1 MCINS
6 LLQENAVLSTSSTT
20 GMFTHYTHAILC
32 DRNIR
37 QMRYLELL
45 SQTTSAQCIAA
56 MHAEGYS
63 TVGASPAL
71 TAVFCC
77 TRLPTACCWR
87 AAAAHHQMCAWSPK
101 LLFSLHAHQL

>member
-6 LLQENAVLSTSSTT
+6 LLQENAVLSTLSTT
-20 GMFTHYTHAILC
+20 GMFTHCKHAILY

-45 SQTTSAQCIAA
+45 SQTTSAHWIAV

-71 TAVFCC
+71 TVFCC

-87 AAAAHHQMCAWSPK
+87 AAAAHQQMCAWSPK
-101 LLFSLHAHQL
+101 LLFSLHAHQV